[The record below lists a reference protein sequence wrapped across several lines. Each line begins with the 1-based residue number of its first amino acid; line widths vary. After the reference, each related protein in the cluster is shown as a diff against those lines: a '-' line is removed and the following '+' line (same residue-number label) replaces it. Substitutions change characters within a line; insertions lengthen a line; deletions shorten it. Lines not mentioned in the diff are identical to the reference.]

1 MNGKLQIT
9 ATLVAATFSVGVIWN
24 RISTNAEA
32 MRQTM
37 EQIQVDQRAMAAKL
51 DTLIHK

>member
-32 MRQTM
+32 MRHTM
-37 EQIQVDQRAMAAKL
+37 EQIQSDQQAMAAKIEL
-51 DTLIHK
+51 LLHK